1 MADDEH
7 VYGAVDNAS
16 DLRKI
21 FAAIRDDVAQ
31 AKTREEL
38 TKLFRRAEYLITLTY
53 SPAWQ
58 RNPSSRRRH
67 APSTNAPRRS
77 GQSQTT
83 TRPGAEA
90 ENAAGNMP
98 AAECGKDLWTP
109 DNHVESTPPWHAA
122 AQGPADRH

>member
-38 TKLFRRAEYLITLTY
+38 TKLFRRAEYLIKLTY

-58 RNPSSRRRH
+58 KKFDSKVEELRQAAQSEF
-67 APSTNAPRRS
+67 STTARTINKR
-77 GQSQTT
+77 
-83 TRPGAEA
+83 
-90 ENAAGNMP
+90 
-98 AAECGKDLWTP
+98 AAEIGTEP
-109 DNHVESTPPWHAA
+109 DYDETW
-122 AQGPADRH
+122 GGG